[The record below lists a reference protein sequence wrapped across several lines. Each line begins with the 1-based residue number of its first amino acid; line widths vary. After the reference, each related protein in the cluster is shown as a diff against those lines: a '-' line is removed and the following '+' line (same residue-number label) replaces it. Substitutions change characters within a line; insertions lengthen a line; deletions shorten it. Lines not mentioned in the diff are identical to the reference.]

1 MNIVLNVTKAI
12 ENREEVVPLPL
23 LEETPDEL
31 GKACSGADV
40 MPL

>member
-31 GKACSGADV
+31 GKACSEADV